1 MIGSHPIQQCKL
13 ETDPQR
19 HGNSIQ
25 RKIKDCNSYD
35 HSIKLGSSAKI
46 ETSHTP
52 NLIQR
57 LILASITPLHER
69 DRPVDVKSN
78 SSGCGRGCRSGRTGR
93 SGARSG
99 ARRGGRL
106 TCSRLASAA
115 LRSSGA
121 WLSAARSTTTRLG
134 RSIAAA
140 VVAAG
145 GDDRERRR
153 RMRARGRREG
163 AGWGPRTSYGLLGLG
178 LRRRR
183 RCRCCCC
190 EGGAR
195 VGMSWCLPSWG
206 GLASRRL
213 REARRVRA
221 RGSQAEKRLG
231 LVS

>member
-1 MIGSHPIQQCKL
+1 
-13 ETDPQR
+13 
-19 HGNSIQ
+19 
-25 RKIKDCNSYD
+25 
-35 HSIKLGSSAKI
+35 
-46 ETSHTP
+46 
-52 NLIQR
+52 
-57 LILASITPLHER
+57 
-69 DRPVDVKSN
+69 
-78 SSGCGRGCRSGRTGR
+78 
-93 SGARSG
+93 
-99 ARRGGRL
+99 
-106 TCSRLASAA
+106 

-153 RMRARGRREG
+153 QMRARGRREG

-183 RCRCCCC
+183 RRRCRCCCCC

-221 RGSQAEKRLG
+221 CVREAAKQRKGWGWYPNARVC
-231 LVS
+231 LVQGFWAATPPL